1 MRSRGVSDL
10 VLVLFGEGV
19 EGVEGAGDGT
29 GDGTGEEERE
39 RERTFGA
46 SMGHTGRTSTGAHC
60 CLPR

>member
-1 MRSRGVSDL
+1 ML
-10 VLVLFGEGV
+10 VFFGEGV